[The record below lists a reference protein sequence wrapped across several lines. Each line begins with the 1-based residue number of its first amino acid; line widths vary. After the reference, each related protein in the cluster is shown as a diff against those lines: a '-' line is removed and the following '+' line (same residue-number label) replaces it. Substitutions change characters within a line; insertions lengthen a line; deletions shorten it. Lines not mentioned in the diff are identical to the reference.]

1 MHKIHSIC
9 RCTWISVFNVQ
20 KDIIFDEYNLQKKV
34 KFWLLHRNLFLTIS
48 YLCKRVGNTAFDF
61 IFEKYFYS
69 LYHQHFI
76 LWILKHDFF
85 LGNKSFSIQFLSW
98 NQFLI
103 VNDARTITIF
113 CDFAFWLC
121 GCILLSRYFDSIYHW
136 PLEERKNEKHYLK
149 VEIIFQLQ
157 RSFITTTKKLI
168 KVVKESQTKSIF
180 KLARPLIWSLLWIVY
195 KTM

>member
-9 RCTWISVFNVQ
+9 RCTWISVFNFQ

-136 PLEERKNEKHYLK
+136 PLEEKKKWKALFKR
-149 VEIIFQLQ
+149 IIFQLQ
-157 RSFITTTKKLI
+157 CCVSKKGFYNNKKKNWL
-168 KVVKESQTKSIF
+168 
-180 KLARPLIWSLLWIVY
+180 KL
-195 KTM
+195 